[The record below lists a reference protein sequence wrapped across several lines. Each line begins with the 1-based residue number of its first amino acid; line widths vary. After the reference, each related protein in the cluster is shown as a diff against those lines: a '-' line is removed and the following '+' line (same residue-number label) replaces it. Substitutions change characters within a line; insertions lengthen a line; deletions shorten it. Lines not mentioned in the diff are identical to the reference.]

1 MQCFL
6 SDPMEYST
14 DATEEMLRWTSP
26 IIAFRRTALEDTEV
40 SGQAIK
46 AGDKV
51 VLYYASAN
59 RDEDVFENAD
69 VFDITRKK
77 NPHVSFGAG
86 THFCLGATLARME
99 IRILFEE
106 LLRRFPEM
114 SPVGDVERLNS
125 NYVNGTVAFTVRVG
139 PDMDAS

>member
-1 MQCFL
+1 M
-6 SDPMEYST
+6 
-14 DATEEMLRWTSP
+14 
-26 IIAFRRTALEDTEV
+26 EDTEL
-40 SGQAIK
+40 SGYPIK

-59 RDEDVFENAD
+59 RDETVFEDAD
-69 VFDITRKK
+69 VFDIMREK

-106 LLRRFPEM
+106 LMRRFPEM
-114 SPVGDVERLNS
+114 SVMGEVERLNS
-125 NYVNGTVAFTVRVG
+125 NYVNGTVAFQVRVG
-139 PDMDAS
+139 PDRDAS